1 MGNELA
7 AICAI
12 EAITELKKEKKI
24 IKKEGAVMKK
34 SINYWSFP
42 EKLSNGSRMSLKDCM
57 ELAKKA
63 GFDAIELAVAEK
75 GELSLDSTRK
85 DVEEIVQE
93 AKEVGVELSS
103 LATGLFWDY
112 SLSSSD
118 DEVRDKARGIIRKM
132 LELASYL
139 GVDTILVVP
148 GAVDVFFKPEAEV
161 VPYDLACE
169 RSFESLQD
177 WLPTAEKYKVNIN
190 IENVWNKFLLSPL
203 EMRDFIDKLDSD
215 YLGAYFDVGNIL
227 LTGYPEHW
235 IRILGKR
242 IKKIHIKDFKGAIGN
257 INGFCNLLEGD
268 VNWTEVMK
276 ALREIG
282 YTDYITA
289 EMMPP
294 YSRHPEA
301 LIYNTSRSMDFVL
314 GR

>member
-1 MGNELA
+1 
-7 AICAI
+7 
-12 EAITELKKEKKI
+12 
-24 IKKEGAVMKK
+24 MKK

-42 EKLSNGSRMSLKDCM
+42 EKLANGSKMSLKDYM
-57 ELAKKA
+57 EQAKEA
-63 GFDAIELAVAEK
+63 GFEAIELTVAEE
-75 GELSLDSTRK
+75 GELSLNSTRR
-85 DVEEIVQE
+85 DVEKIVE
-93 AKEVGVELSS
+93 TAEEVGIELSS

-112 SLSSSD
+112 SLSSSND
-118 DEVRDKARGIIRKM
+118 KVKDKAKGIVKKM

-161 VPYDLACE
+161 VPYDVAYE
-169 RSFESLQD
+169 RSLESLRECLD
-177 WLPTAEKYKVNIN
+177 TAEKYKVNVG

-203 EMRDFIDKLDSD
+203 EMRDFIDKLGSD

-242 IKKIHIKDFKGAIGN
+242 IKRVHIKDFKRVVGN
-257 INGFCNLLEGD
+257 VNGFCDLLEGD
-268 VNWTEVMK
+268 VNWAEVMK

-282 YTDYITA
+282 YNDYITA
-289 EMMPP
+289 EILPP
-294 YSRHPEA
+294 YSQHPEV
-301 LIYNTSRSMDFVL
+301 LIYNTSRSMDSIL